1 VPETQIIIAGNACL
15 TFSCLCRLRVF
26 SDAVKRAATAS
37 GRDSIESLIAASATI
52 AAYATAFASE
62 LGCMEQKV
70 IQLQDHFK
78 ARSCMSASEASDVN
92 LATLEAALQVGMLI
106 NRVTACSQ

>member
-1 VPETQIIIAGNACL
+1 
-15 TFSCLCRLRVF
+15 
-26 SDAVKRAATAS
+26 
-37 GRDSIESLIAASATI
+37 
-52 AAYATAFASE
+52 
-62 LGCMEQKV
+62 MEQKV